1 MDIKTTYVQY
11 DLLGRFVPITEEEFE
26 EIKKD
31 CYVGATV
38 GFYDESKKTLM
49 NKVVII
55 RNVFIIFDQESS
67 DEYAHELENKYF
79 DYLESITGN
88 NFRR

>member
-11 DLLGRFVPITEEEFE
+11 DLLGRFAPITEEEFE

-55 RNVFIIFDQESS
+55 RNVFFYIRSRI
-67 DEYAHELENKYF
+67 
-79 DYLESITGN
+79 
-88 NFRR
+88 FRRIRT